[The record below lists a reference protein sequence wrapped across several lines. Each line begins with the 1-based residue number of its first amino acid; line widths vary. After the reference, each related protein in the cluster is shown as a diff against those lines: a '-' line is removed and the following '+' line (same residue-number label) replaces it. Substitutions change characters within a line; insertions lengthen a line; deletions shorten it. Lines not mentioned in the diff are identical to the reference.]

1 VKGFM
6 PGNER
11 LVAMRWLLQQAAKKY
26 QKPGILDMPLN
37 LEDRGNENRA
47 IKQYSMC
54 YPVGDYSLK
63 NLVGPDWTF
72 VNWPS
77 ANIRSFK
84 YSRMLIIANSY
95 MPPRSNKIFW
105 AGNINSPLADVIE
118 SKTRPQLFS
127 IGSKHNYDFDIRHI
141 GPENG
146 QIPKHD
152 LNYLS
157 INKITFYRYLLDI
170 GGNGY
175 SGRLKYLMF
184 SRRPILIIERK
195 YVEYFY
201 EDLIPFQHFIPVKE
215 DLSDLLEMAQWLKN
229 HKEEAEEIAMNMFNY
244 AIRNFTKS
252 KLLERVNFVYENNF
266 V

>member
-1 VKGFM
+1 M
-6 PGNER
+6 SDNER
-11 LVAMRWLLQQAAKKY
+11 VAAMRWLLQKAAKKY

-37 LEDRGNENRA
+37 LEDRGNENKA

-54 YPVGDYSLK
+54 YPAGDYFLK

-77 ANIRSFK
+77 ANITNFK

-95 MPPRSNKIFW
+95 IPPRSNKIFW

-118 SKTRPQLFS
+118 SKTRPKLLSF
-127 IGSKHNYDFDIRHI
+127 GNANHHDFDIRHI

-146 QIPKHD
+146 QIPKSD

-157 INKITFYRYLLDI
+157 INKITLYSYLLDI

-184 SRRPILIIERK
+184 SRRPILIVERK

-201 EDLIPFQHFIPVKE
+201 EDLVPFEHFIPVKE
-215 DLSDLLEMAQWLKN
+215 DLSDLLEMSQWLKK
-229 HKEEAEEIAMNMFNY
+229 HEEEAKEIATNMFNY
-244 AIRNFTKS
+244 AIKNFTNS